1 MTVVLL
7 LAIGVWGY
15 SYAGY
20 PLLLMAAGA
29 RRPRR
34 PKPAPAAP
42 LPLVTVTV
50 PAYNEAATIATTLD
64 RLLSTDYPAE
74 LRHILVISDASTDGT
89 DEIVRGYADRGVEL
103 LRMPERRGK
112 TAAEN
117 AARTAVRGTI
127 VINTDASVRVD
138 PAALR
143 PLAAAFADPTVG
155 VASGRDVSTAREHG
169 PSSPG
174 ESAYVGYEMW
184 VRDLETRLNGI
195 VGASGCLF
203 GIRAELHRLPLPEHL
218 SRDFDAALVAR
229 RHGLRAVSVPEA
241 ICYVPQST
249 SLRREYRRKVRTMAR
264 GLATLWN
271 ARQLLNVGR
280 YGTFAWELAS
290 HKLCRW
296 LLPWTVLAVV
306 VVAAA
311 EARESALARVVLAG
325 TALGAGA
332 TALAWWRE
340 SRGHRIPRA
349 ISMIAFGTAGL
360 AAGLHAWFHWLSG
373 RRAATWEP
381 TRRHPAAAT
390 NDPGTA
396 G

>member
-7 LAIGVWGY
+7 VALGVWGY

-20 PLLLMAAGA
+20 PLLLMAAAA

-34 PKPAPAAP
+34 TPPAPPAE
-42 LPLVTVTV
+42 LPLVTITV
-50 PAYNEAATIATTLD
+50 PAYNEVASIAATIE
-64 RLLSTDYPAE
+64 RLLATDYPAH

-89 DEIVRGYADRGVEL
+89 DDVVRKYEDRGVEL
-103 LRMPERRGK
+103 LRMPKRRGK

-117 AARTAVRGTI
+117 AARTAVRGAI
-127 VINTDASVRVD
+127 VINTDASVRVH
-138 PAALR
+138 PEALR
-143 PLAAAFADPTVG
+143 PLVAAFTDPEVG

-169 PSSPG
+169 PVSPG

-184 VRDLETRLNGI
+184 VRDLETRVDGI

-229 RHGLRAVSVPEA
+229 RHGLRAVSVPDA

-271 ARQLLNVGR
+271 ERALLNPR
-280 YGTFAWELAS
+280 QYGTFSWMLAS
-290 HKLCRW
+290 HKLSRW
-296 LLPWTVLAVV
+296 LLPWTVAAVV
-306 VVAAA
+306 VVALVQ
-311 EARESALARVVLAG
+311 ARESAVAQVTLGL
-325 TALGAGA
+325 TAVGAVA
-332 TALAWWRE
+332 TAVAWWRE

-360 AAGLHAWFHWLSG
+360 TAGLHAWMHWLSG

-381 TRRHPAAAT
+381 TRRHPTSAT
-390 NDPGTA
+390 N
-396 G
+396 

>member
-1 MTVVLL
+1 MTIVLL
-7 LAIGVWGY
+7 VALGVWGY

-20 PLLLMAAGA
+20 PVLLMAAAA

-34 PKPAPAAP
+34 SRPTVASE
-42 LPLVTVTV
+42 LPLVTITV
-50 PAYNEAATIATTLD
+50 PAYNEVATIAETIE
-64 RLLSTDYPAE
+64 RLLNTNYPAD

-89 DEIVRGYADRGVEL
+89 DEVVERYADRGVEL
-103 LRMPERRGK
+103 MRMPQRGGK

-117 AARTAVRGTI
+117 AARLAVRGTI
-127 VINTDASVRVD
+127 VVNTDASVRVH
-138 PAALR
+138 PEALR
-143 PLAAAFADPTVG
+143 PLVEAFADPSIG
-155 VASGRDVSTAREHG
+155 VASGRDVSMSRAET
-169 PSSPG
+169 PTSPG

-184 VRDLETRLNGI
+184 VRDLETRVDGI

-203 GIRAELHRLPLPEHL
+203 GIRSELHQIPLPDYL

-229 RHGLRAVSVPEA
+229 RHGLRAVSVPDA

-280 YGTFAWELAS
+280 YGTFAWMLAS

-296 LLPWTVLAVV
+296 LLPWTVAAVV
-306 VVAAA
+306 VVAMI
-311 EARESALARVVLAG
+311 EARESMTARAVLTLAA
-325 TALGAGA
+325 AGA
-332 TALAWWRE
+332 AATAFAWWWE

-349 ISMIAFGTAGL
+349 ISMAAFGTAGL
-360 AAGLHAWFHWLSG
+360 AAGLHAWIHWLSG

-381 TRRHPAAAT
+381 TRRHSTSAT
-390 NDPGTA
+390 N
-396 G
+396 